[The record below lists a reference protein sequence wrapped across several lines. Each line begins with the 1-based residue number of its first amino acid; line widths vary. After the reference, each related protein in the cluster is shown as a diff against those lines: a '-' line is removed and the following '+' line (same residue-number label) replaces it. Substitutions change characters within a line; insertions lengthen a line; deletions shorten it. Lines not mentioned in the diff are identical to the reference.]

1 MIRVTR
7 LNGQPIYLN
16 YMQILYM
23 ESIPET
29 KIKLMN
35 GDFYLVKDS
44 IESIQEQVEKFLH
57 DAILF
62 QEKERTD
69 KETPE
74 DKVTGGYR

>member
-23 ESIPET
+23 ESIPEP

-44 IESIQEQVEKFLH
+44 IESIQRQVEKFL
-57 DAILF
+57 F
-62 QEKERTD
+62 QDKERTD

-74 DKVTGGYR
+74 DKVTGGYH